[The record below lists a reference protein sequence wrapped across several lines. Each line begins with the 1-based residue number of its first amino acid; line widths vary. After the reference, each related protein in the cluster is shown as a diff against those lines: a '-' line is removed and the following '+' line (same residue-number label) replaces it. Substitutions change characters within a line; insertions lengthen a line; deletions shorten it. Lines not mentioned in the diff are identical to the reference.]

1 MLYDKVG
8 NCMNE
13 NEMNM
18 QNGLN
23 NQPISPNTGVPPVQP
38 MTNNMGTSMGI
49 PNNGGVSQPINTGV
63 VANSIPQPVNVAPE
77 GTRNSNVEMP
87 VPNNFMEDFSQA
99 VVPESVI
106 PTPNVSLVQPETV
119 IATPIVESTENVSIQ
134 NSSPV
139 VETSTPSE
147 VSMTPELQ
155 QQAIP
160 IENTSRIQNVE
171 EEKPKKKKK
180 GNWAFIIALFA
191 VVGFFVLLLPLLVR
205 IFGY

>member
-1 MLYDKVG
+1 
-8 NCMNE
+8 MNE

-23 NQPISPNTGVPPVQP
+23 NQQMSPNTGVPSVQP
-38 MTNNMGTSMGI
+38 MTNNMGTSMGME
-49 PNNGGVSQPINTGV
+49 NNGGVSQPISMGGI
-63 VANSIPQPVNVAPE
+63 ANSIPQPVNVTPE
-77 GTRNSNVEMP
+77 GVRNSTVEMP

-106 PTPNVSLVQPETV
+106 STPNVSLVQPETV
-119 IATPIVESTENVSIQ
+119 IETPVVESTENVSIQ
-134 NSSPV
+134 NPSLV
-139 VETSTPSE
+139 VETSTSPE

-160 IENTSRIQNVE
+160 IENASKIQNVE

>member
-1 MLYDKVG
+1 
-8 NCMNE
+8 MNE

-23 NQPISPNTGVPPVQP
+23 NQPMSPNTGVPPVQP
-38 MTNNMGTSMGI
+38 MINNMGTSMGI
-49 PNNGGVSQPINTGV
+49 PNNGGVSQPVNTGV
-63 VANSIPQPVNVAPE
+63 VANSIPKPVNVVPE
-77 GTRNSNVEMP
+77 GTTRNSTVEMP

-106 PTPNVSLVQPETV
+106 PTSNVSSVQPEMT
-119 IATPIVESTENVSIQ
+119 IATPVVEPTENVSIQ
-134 NSSPV
+134 NPSPV
-139 VETSTPSE
+139 VEASTPSE
-147 VSMTPELQ
+147 VSTSELQ
-155 QQAIP
+155 QQAIS
-160 IENTSRIQNVE
+160 IENASKIQNVE
-171 EEKPKKKKK
+171 EGKTKKKK

>member
-23 NQPISPNTGVPPVQP
+23 QPMSPNTGVPPVQP

-49 PNNGGVSQPINTGV
+49 PNNGGVSEPINAGV
-63 VANSIPQPVNVAPE
+63 VANPIPQPVNVVPE
-77 GTRNSNVEMP
+77 GTRNSTVEMP

-106 PTPNVSLVQPETV
+106 PTPNVSSVQPEMT
-119 IATPIVESTENVSIQ
+119 IATPVVEPTENVSIQ
-134 NSSPV
+134 NPSPV
-139 VETSTPSE
+139 VEPSTPSE
-147 VSMTPELQ
+147 VSTSELQ
-155 QQAIP
+155 QQAIS
-160 IENTSRIQNVE
+160 IENASKIQNVE
-171 EEKPKKKKK
+171 EGKTKKKK